1 MEDPMKN
8 CLTPKCTVMT
18 PMICF
23 YCGQEQSKMDKGMLY
38 HLFGI
43 KHCDIH
49 ETNAI
54 RDCKAYQH
62 RENLL
67 VMNRIKDP
75 EILKF
80 IDLLDG
86 LLDGFSVERSNG
98 EIQTGWKI
106 NKGYFYEAAFITK
119 INGYWTIPCTNGE
132 TYKNVKLIDF
142 MRNVPIENISKIVED
157 IIDILDEGV
166 YKKDQ
171 EEYEKVF
178 NKDTSSHYEDAKF
191 IKNVLFEGQVCR
203 IVIPND
209 K

>member
-8 CLTPKCTVMT
+8 CLVPRSTVMT

-23 YCGQEQSKMDKGMLY
+23 YCGQEQAKIGKGILY

-43 KHCDIH
+43 KHCDNHVI
-49 ETNAI
+49 NAI
-54 RDCKAYQH
+54 RDCNAYQH

-67 VMNRIKDP
+67 VMDKMKNP

-80 IDLLDG
+80 IDLLDR
-86 LLDGFSVERSNG
+86 LPEGFSVERSNG

-106 NKGYFYEAAFITK
+106 NKGYFYEPAFITK

-132 TYKNVKLIDF
+132 TYKNVKLINF
-142 MRNVPIENISKIVED
+142 IRNIPIENILKIVED

-171 EEYEKVF
+171 EDYEKVF
-178 NKDTSSHYEDAKF
+178 NVDTSVHYEDGEI
-191 IKNVLFEGQVCR
+191 IKYILYEGQICR
-203 IVIPND
+203 AILP

>member
-8 CLTPKCTVMT
+8 CLTPRSTVMT

-23 YCGQEQSKMDKGMLY
+23 YCGQEQAKIGKGILY

-43 KHCDIH
+43 KHCDNHVI
-49 ETNAI
+49 NAI
-54 RDCKAYQH
+54 RDCNAYQH
-62 RENLL
+62 REDLL
-67 VMNRIKDP
+67 VMDKIENP

-86 LLDGFSVERSNG
+86 FPDGFSVERSSG
-98 EIQTGWKI
+98 EIQPGWKI
-106 NKGYFYEAAFITK
+106 NKGYFWEPAFIKK
-119 INGYWTIPCTNGE
+119 IDGYWTIPCTNDG
-132 TYKNVKLIDF
+132 TYKNVKLINF
-142 MRNVPIENISKIVED
+142 IRHVPIEDILKIVED

>member
-1 MEDPMKN
+1 MKN
-8 CLTPKCTVMT
+8 CLVPRSTVMT
-18 PMICF
+18 PMVCF
-23 YCGQEQSKMDKGMLY
+23 YCGQEQSKIGKGTLY

-43 KHCDIH
+43 KHCDNHVI
-49 ETNAI
+49 NAI
-54 RDCKAYQH
+54 RDCNAYQH

-67 VMNRIKDP
+67 VMDKIKNP

-80 IDLLDG
+80 IDLLDR
-86 LLDGFSVERSNG
+86 LPEGFSVERSNG

-106 NKGYFYEAAFITK
+106 NKGYFYEPAFITK

-132 TYKNVKLIDF
+132 TYKNVKLINF
-142 MRNVPIENISKIVED
+142 IRNIPIENILKIVED

-171 EEYEKVF
+171 EDYEKVL
-178 NKDTSSHYEDAKF
+178 NKDTSVHYEDGEI
-191 IKNVLFEGQVCR
+191 IKYILYEGQICR
-203 IVIPND
+203 AILP

>member
-8 CLTPKCTVMT
+8 CLVPRSTVMT

-23 YCGQEQSKMDKGMLY
+23 YCGQEQAKIGKGTLY

-43 KHCDIH
+43 KHCENHAI
-49 ETNAI
+49 NAI
-54 RDCKAYQH
+54 RDCNAYQH

-67 VMNRIKDP
+67 VMEKIEDP

-80 IDLLDG
+80 IDLLNG
-86 LLDGFSVERSNG
+86 ISGGFSIERSSG
-98 EIQTGWKI
+98 EIQPGWKI
-106 NKGYFYEAAFITK
+106 NKGYFHEPAFIIK
-119 INGYWTIPCTNGE
+119 IDGYWTIPCTNGE
-132 TYKNVKLIDF
+132 KYKNVKLINF
-142 MRNVPIENISKIVED
+142 IRNIPIENILKIVED

-178 NKDTSSHYEDAKF
+178 NADTSVHYEDGEI
-191 IKNVLFEGQVCR
+191 IKYILYEGQICR
-203 IVIPND
+203 AILP

>member
-8 CLTPKCTVMT
+8 CLVPRSTVMT

-23 YCGQEQSKMDKGMLY
+23 YCGQEQSKIGKGTLY

-43 KHCDIH
+43 KHCDNH
-49 ETNAI
+49 VTNAI
-54 RDCKAYQH
+54 RDCNAYQH

-67 VMNRIKDP
+67 VMDKIKNP

-80 IDLLDG
+80 IDSLDG
-86 LLDGFSVERSNG
+86 LPEGFSVERSNG

-106 NKGYFYEAAFITK
+106 NKGYFYEPAFITK

-132 TYKNVKLIDF
+132 TYKNVKLINF
-142 MRNVPIENISKIVED
+142 ICFVPIENISKIVED
-157 IIDILDEGV
+157 IIDILNEGI

-178 NKDTSSHYEDAKF
+178 NVDTSVHYEDGEI
-191 IKNVLFEGQVCR
+191 IKYILYEGQICR
-203 IVIPND
+203 AILP

>member
-8 CLTPKCTVMT
+8 CLVPRSTVMT
-18 PMICF
+18 PIICF
-23 YCGQEQSKMDKGMLY
+23 YCGQEQSKIAQGILY

-43 KHCDIH
+43 KHCDNHVI
-49 ETNAI
+49 NAI
-54 RDCKAYQH
+54 RDCNAYQH

-67 VMNRIKDP
+67 VMDKIKNP

-86 LLDGFSVERSNG
+86 LPEGFSVERSNG
-98 EIQTGWKI
+98 EIQSGWKI
-106 NKGYFYEAAFITK
+106 NKGYFHEPAFIIK

-132 TYKNVKLIDF
+132 KYKNVKLINF
-142 MRNVPIENISKIVED
+142 IRNIPIENILKIVED
-157 IIDILDEGV
+157 IIDILNEGV

-171 EEYEKVF
+171 IEYEKVF
-178 NKDTSSHYEDAKF
+178 NADTSVHIEDEKF
-191 IKNVLFEGQVCR
+191 IKEVLYEGNIVR
-203 IVIPND
+203 VVIPND

>member
-8 CLTPKCTVMT
+8 CLVPGSTVMT

-23 YCGQEQSKMDKGMLY
+23 YCGQDESKMGSGMLY

-49 ETNAI
+49 ITNAI

-86 LLDGFSVERSNG
+86 LPDGFSVERSNG

-106 NKGYFYEAAFITK
+106 NKGYFYEPAFITK
-119 INGYWTIPCTNGE
+119 IDGHWTIPCTNDK
-132 TYKNVKLIDF
+132 TYKNVKLINF
-142 MRNVPIENISKIVED
+142 ICFVPIENISKIVED
-157 IIDILDEGV
+157 IIDILNEGI
-166 YKKDQ
+166 YKKEQ
-171 EEYEKVF
+171 EEYEKVL
-178 NKDTSSHYEDAKF
+178 NKDTSVHYEDGEI
-191 IKNVLFEGQVCR
+191 IKYVLYEGQICR
-203 IVIPND
+203 AILP

>member
-8 CLTPKCTVMT
+8 CLVPRSTVMT

-23 YCGQEQSKMDKGMLY
+23 YCGQDESKMGGGMLY

-49 ETNAI
+49 ITNAI

-67 VMNRIKDP
+67 VMNRIRDP

-86 LLDGFSVERSNG
+86 LPNGFSVERSNG

-106 NKGYFYEAAFITK
+106 NKGYFYEPAFITK
-119 INGYWTIPCTNGE
+119 INGSWTIPCTNGE

-142 MRNVPIENISKIVED
+142 IRFVQIENISKIVED
-157 IIDILDEGV
+157 IIDILNEGI
-166 YKKDQ
+166 YKKEQ
-171 EEYEKVF
+171 EEYEKVL
-178 NKDTSSHYEDAKF
+178 NKDTSVHYEDGEI
-191 IKNVLFEGQVCR
+191 IKYVLCEGQICR
-203 IVIPND
+203 AILP